1 MNETHTLSFTYTELQ
16 KMQVA
21 LGYALTNPY
30 ISLETERALL
40 SARDKVIT
48 ALKQKGTL
56 NFTGRIL
63 HAVLSAVICSTLQM
77 MPCTS
82 AC

>member
-48 ALKQKGTL
+48 ALKQK
-56 NFTGRIL
+56 
-63 HAVLSAVICSTLQM
+63 
-77 MPCTS
+77 
-82 AC
+82 

>member
-30 ISLETERALL
+30 ISPETERALL

-48 ALKQKGTL
+48 ALNQK
-56 NFTGRIL
+56 
-63 HAVLSAVICSTLQM
+63 
-77 MPCTS
+77 
-82 AC
+82 